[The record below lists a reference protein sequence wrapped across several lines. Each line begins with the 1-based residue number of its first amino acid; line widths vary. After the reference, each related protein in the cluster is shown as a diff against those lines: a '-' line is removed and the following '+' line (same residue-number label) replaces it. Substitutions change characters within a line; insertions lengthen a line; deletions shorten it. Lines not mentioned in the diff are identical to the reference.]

1 MYGAPTTV
9 SKPDAL
15 TAAAVGGL
23 LALTTTTQ
31 LPAAAE
37 AESTMT
43 TLPVD
48 TMLQDE
54 AAAEQTVAVQVW
66 DPKMKLLPDSV
77 TVPPAYAAA
86 GIAAVIVGDATIF
99 IFKFWFSIEKC
110 LGLLNNTFKLHK
122 PESAFIAT
130 NTIWDSDTMEQL
142 CDADEHIVMAQTW
155 FSWTNGPPVMV
166 TTLPK

>member
-48 TMLQDE
+48 TILQDE
-54 AAAEQTVAVQVW
+54 AAAEQTVAVQVS

-77 TVPPAYAAA
+77 TVPPAYAAE
-86 GIAAVIVGDATIF
+86 GITEDTVGFGLISN
-99 IFKFWFSIEKC
+99 FKFDGASIDWT
-110 LGLLNNTFKLHK
+110 GLLVMIFR
-122 PESAFIAT
+122 
-130 NTIWDSDTMEQL
+130 EQ
-142 CDADEHIVMAQTW
+142 
-155 FSWTNGPPVMV
+155 F
-166 TTLPK
+166 PKS

>member
-1 MYGAPTTV
+1 MYGAPTTA
-9 SKPDAL
+9 SKLDAL
-15 TAAAVGGL
+15 TAAAVDGL

-86 GIAAVIVGDATIF
+86 GVAVVIAGDATIF
-99 IFKFWFSIEKC
+99 IFKF
-110 LGLLNNTFKLHK
+110 
-122 PESAFIAT
+122 
-130 NTIWDSDTMEQL
+130 
-142 CDADEHIVMAQTW
+142 
-155 FSWTNGPPVMV
+155 
-166 TTLPK
+166 